1 MTLQPNNFFFSSG
14 VMKSILI
21 NSLIVQ
27 HALSQLTGSEQT
39 RSVFLLAKQTCCILT
54 SNSNQP

>member
-1 MTLQPNNFFFSSG
+1 
-14 VMKSILI
+14 MKSILI

-39 RSVFLLAKQTCCILT
+39 RSVFLLAKQTCSILT